1 MTTDLA
7 NPQPRLNPMTGVLL
21 SLLRPVLIIW
31 LMVVCARWGLALWL
45 FDRVDAQGAWGD
57 LLLEGFR
64 FDGVILGLIW
74 FLPATLLPLAAMGH
88 RGWVWGSLALRVYG
102 TAWFG
107 FLFFMEWSTPAFIE
121 EYDNRPN
128 YVFVEYLNYLREVGP
143 TVFAQYPIRSV
154 LIALILPASIWA
166 FWRWTKPPALA
177 AKLNWWSALPLSAI
191 LFCAFALAG
200 RGTLTHRPANP
211 ALAATTQ
218 DGVVNQLPLSSGYT
232 LMYALYLDRKSEE
245 GGVVYGNLPTE
256 RVLELVKAGTGAD
269 PSLYI
274 GGEQQ
279 PTLRRQVPLVPSTTP
294 QNLVIVLEESM
305 GAEFVKRLGGE
316 PVTPHLEKLSQQ
328 GIWFDQLYA
337 TGTRSVRGIEAVI
350 AGFPPTSAPSTV
362 KLARSQQDFF
372 TLAQFLKR
380 QGYTSTFYYGGESH
394 FDNMRSWFMG
404 NGFDAV
410 VDEKDFPNNVF
421 KGTWGVSDEAVLD
434 LAHENFSKP
443 NGNPFFG
450 LVFTSS
456 NHAPFE
462 FPDGAIELHDAPKGT
477 VNNAVKYADH
487 ALGRFFEKAKKSNY
501 WNNTIFLVVADHNSR
516 VYGNSL
522 IPIKRFHIP
531 GLILGG
537 RIQPQVVTA
546 QTSQIDL
553 APTLI
558 SLLGLTGEHP
568 MIGRDMLN
576 PVHARGVGRAI
587 MQFDKVQAYME
598 GKDVVVLRPDLPPE
612 VMTYDASNGELSPG
626 KESKPDLVEKAV
638 AHSLFAP
645 MAYRQAWHR

>member
-1 MTTDLA
+1 M
-7 NPQPRLNPMTGVLL
+7 
-21 SLLRPVLIIW
+21 
-31 LMVVCARWGLALWL
+31 
-45 FDRVDAQGAWGD
+45 
-57 LLLEGFR
+57 
-64 FDGVILGLIW
+64 
-74 FLPATLLPLAAMGH
+74 
-88 RGWVWGSLALRVYG
+88 
-102 TAWFG
+102 
-107 FLFFMEWSTPAFIE
+107 
-121 EYDNRPN
+121 
-128 YVFVEYLNYLREVGP
+128 
-143 TVFAQYPIRSV
+143 
-154 LIALILPASIWA
+154 
-166 FWRWTKPPALA
+166 
-177 AKLNWWSALPLSAI
+177 
-191 LFCAFALAG
+191 
-200 RGTLTHRPANP
+200 
-211 ALAATTQ
+211 
-218 DGVVNQLPLSSGYT
+218 
-232 LMYALYLDRKSEE
+232 
-245 GGVVYGNLPTE
+245 
-256 RVLELVKAGTGAD
+256 
-269 PSLYI
+269 
-274 GGEQQ
+274 
-279 PTLRRQVPLVPSTTP
+279 
-294 QNLVIVLEESM
+294 
-305 GAEFVKRLGGE
+305 
-316 PVTPHLEKLSQQ
+316 
-328 GIWFDQLYA
+328 
-337 TGTRSVRGIEAVI
+337 I

-380 QGYTSTFYYGGESH
+380 QGYASTFYYGGESH

-434 LAHENFSKP
+434 LAHENFNKE
-443 NGNPFFG
+443 NAKPFFG

-462 FPDGAIELHDAPKGT
+462 FPDGVIELHDAPKGT

-487 ALGRFFEKAKKSNY
+487 ALGRFFEKAKKSKY

-537 RIQPQVVTA
+537 RIQPQVVSA

-558 SLLGLTGEHP
+558 SLMGLTGEHP

-576 PVHARGVGRAI
+576 PTHAGGVGRAI

-612 VMTYDASNGELSPG
+612 VMTYDSSTGELSPG
-626 KESKPDLVEKAV
+626 KAYKPELVEKAV

-645 MAYRQAWHR
+645 MAYREAWHR